1 MEQDQ
6 KISVSAQDLIAVLAH
21 SGSVKRAREFAKENN
36 LSKKEI
42 GQINETQPDSNIS
55 NSIKDMVSTVLD
67 ASKMIRIENGNQC
80 LLIYPA
86 QRTEGILEYIHNGRY
101 ELIKYNSLQ
110 GLNELIC
117 DFYGLDFRLQEDPMK
132 INIEL
137 SNNLYDQ
144 IHNMDSAELNKMI
157 DDEKF
162 DVKIRQFLRDFK
174 RNNQQVCKLVFK
186 RRKNEKN
193 YMQEDFE
200 MFFVPSDG
208 YMWHIKYEEADNNK
222 IFLMSNSVSNYFDV
236 LQKILDDFLQD
247 GSSHMKKTS
256 SKPKQEGE
264 KFSFKRG
271 FSFFWKSNL
280 VLFITILFFY
290 INKSSWSEEGGPVVL
305 LFALLWEAM
314 IIILS
319 IFACLKEREESSPVR
334 KVSSAS

>member
-21 SGSVKRAREFAKENN
+21 SGSVKRAKEFAKENN
-36 LSKKEI
+36 FSKKEI
-42 GQINETQPDSNIS
+42 GQINETQPESNIS
-55 NSIKDMVSTVLD
+55 NALKDIVSTVLG
-67 ASKMIRIENGNQC
+67 ASKMIRIENGNKY

-86 QRTEGILEYIHNGRY
+86 HRAGGILEYIHNGRH
-101 ELIKYNSLQ
+101 ELIKYNSFQ

-117 DFYGLDFRLQEDPMK
+117 NFYGLDFKLQGDPMK
-132 INIEL
+132 INIEI
-137 SNNLYDQ
+137 SNSLYDQ

-186 RRKNEKN
+186 KRKNEKN
-193 YMQEDFE
+193 YMQEDFA
-200 MFFVPSDG
+200 MFFVPGEG
-208 YMWHIKYEEADNNK
+208 YIWHIKFEEADNNK
-222 IFLMSNSVSNYFDV
+222 IFLMSNSVSHYFDV

-247 GSSHMKKTS
+247 GRSHMKKTS

-280 VLFITILFFY
+280 VLLITILFFY

-305 LFALLWEAM
+305 LFALLWEVM

-319 IFACLKEREESSPVR
+319 MFACLKEREESLPV
-334 KVSSAS
+334 KSTKSAS